1 MIFAEGL
8 NLKGLCGGML
18 AKHCLDAAWGSFLD
32 ILKWVAWKRGVYFA
46 KVDARGTSQT
56 CPNCGADTGK
66 KELSERVHK
75 CNKCNYETDRDVA
88 AAQVV
93 MQRGCVAVGQ
103 TVVLAVE
110 EDCLGVPMKQ
120 QISSAR
126 NGKPAP

>member
-1 MIFAEGL
+1 MVFAEDL

-46 KVDARGTSQT
+46 RVDARGTSQT

-66 KELSERVHK
+66 KELSSRVHK
-75 CNKCNYETDRDVA
+75 CNVCNYETDRDVA

-93 MQRGCVAVGQ
+93 MQRGYTAVGQ
-103 TVVLAVE
+103 TAVLALGGRLPGSPREAASPNRE
-110 EDCLGVPMKQ
+110 E
-120 QISSAR
+120 
-126 NGKPAP
+126 GKPAL